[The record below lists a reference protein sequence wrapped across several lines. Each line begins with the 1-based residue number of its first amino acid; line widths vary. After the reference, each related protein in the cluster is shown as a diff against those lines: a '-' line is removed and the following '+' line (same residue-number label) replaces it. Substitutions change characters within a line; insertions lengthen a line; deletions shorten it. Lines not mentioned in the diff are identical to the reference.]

1 MPRTQR
7 VEVESYRD
15 MQERIREQNYQR
27 CLSAGVTPEY
37 LDKLTT
43 AFIADGTLGFNMF
56 HTEFLFKAGVTPEYA
71 NQYLVVGNAGELTDI
86 CALHDA
92 GVDAAFGIMGLVKGL
107 RKETIIELYAQGIPA
122 EYVQE
127 MSLASDRHMGLVT
140 KAC

>member
-1 MPRTQR
+1 MSRTQR

-15 MQERIREQNYQR
+15 MQERIREQNYQQ

-37 LDKLTT
+37 LDSLTT
-43 AFIADGTLGFNMF
+43 AFVADGTLGFNVF
-56 HTEFLFKAGVTPEYA
+56 HTELLFKAGVAPEYA
-71 NQYLVVGNAGELTDI
+71 NRYLVVGNAGEITDI

-92 GVDAAFGIMGLVKGL
+92 GVDAAFGIMGLMKGL

-127 MSLASDRHMGLVT
+127 MSLAPDRYMGLVT